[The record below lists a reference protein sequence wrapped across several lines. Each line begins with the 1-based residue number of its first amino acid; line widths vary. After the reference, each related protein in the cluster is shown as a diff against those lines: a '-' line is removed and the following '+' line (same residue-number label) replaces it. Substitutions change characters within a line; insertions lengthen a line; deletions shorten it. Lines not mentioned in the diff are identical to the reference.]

1 MKTPVQIPTAMGP
14 LTVAKRDAGLAGV
27 QLSIKP
33 QFWPSVGLPL
43 TPKEAAALVE
53 AINAVTA

>member
-1 MKTPVQIPTAMGP
+1 MGP
-14 LTVAKRDAGLAGV
+14 ITVAKRDAGLAGV

-53 AINAVTA
+53 AINAVSA